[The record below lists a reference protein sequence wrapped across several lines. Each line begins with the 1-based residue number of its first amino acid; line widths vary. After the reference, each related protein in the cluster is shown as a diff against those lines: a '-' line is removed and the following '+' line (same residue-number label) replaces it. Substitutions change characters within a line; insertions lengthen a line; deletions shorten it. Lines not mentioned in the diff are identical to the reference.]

1 MKTAKSIRKQ
11 YKATFI
17 LDTHKWTEPIE
28 ALIEQIKET
37 IAEIDGEVLEVKPL
51 GIKQFA
57 RCPRKEFIA
66 APYVSIVCVADP
78 NFNKLLKER
87 IGLNPNVNRV
97 MVETN

>member
-28 ALIEQIKET
+28 ALIEQIKGT

-51 GIKQFA
+51 GINLFMKLMESLI
-57 RCPRKEFIA
+57 RKNGI
-66 APYVSIVCVADP
+66 IR
-78 NFNKLLKER
+78 L
-87 IGLNPNVNRV
+87 III
-97 MVETN
+97 